1 MIAGGEKCMSHP
13 DFELFNPIQPGQ
25 KKSRLQHLTD
35 ILAFQEDWAL
45 EAVEHLE
52 GVDAPHVAIFFQLPK
67 PVFVEGVPY
76 RMPANREGTDIEFH
90 FKPFLF
96 NVTPGG
102 NVAIQ
107 TPPAET
113 RANATQT
120 IAYVPLW
127 GKWAEV
133 YERYARCFTGS
144 GLRDE
149 IVWSNK
155 EYWEGR
161 TLRAKDFE
169 IELSSRLVREI
180 DHALRRFLKSYSTI
194 VRAQHADTNWLY
206 GAFMMP
212 YPGRIS
218 QFRESTPL
226 LTHFLNETASSA
238 PATIDAARIH
248 RGVEFTYRKFS
259 RFETQ
264 IFELNRLVSSG
275 SYALAL
281 AGSLSLVEW
290 VLKLSAPKEAK
301 QLTLGELTEYFS
313 ARGLADDRQFLDAL
327 RRLRNKAT
335 HLGEE
340 ADRGEMR
347 PHEILS
353 IDIDQA
359 INEQTARQAIDLAWR
374 VFQKANSGIFR
385 R

>member
-1 MIAGGEKCMSHP
+1 MPHP
-13 DFELFNPIQPGQ
+13 DFELFNPVQPGQ
-25 KKSRLQHLTD
+25 KKSRLQHLID
-35 ILAFQEDWAL
+35 ISAFREDWAM
-45 EAVEHLE
+45 EAVERLE
-52 GVDAPHVAIFFQLPK
+52 GLDAPHVAIFFQLPK
-67 PVFVEGVPY
+67 PVFVEDVTY
-76 RMPANREGTDIEFH
+76 RMPAGREGTDIEFH
-90 FKPFLF
+90 FRPFLL
-96 NVTPGG
+96 NVTTSG

-127 GKWAEV
+127 GRWAEG
-133 YERYARCFTGS
+133 YERYARCFTGK
-144 GLRDE
+144 GLKDE
-149 IVWSNK
+149 IIWNNK
-155 EYWEGR
+155 EYWGGR
-161 TLRAKDFE
+161 TLRAKDYE
-169 IELSSRLVREI
+169 IELSSRLVREV

-194 VRAQHADTNWLY
+194 VKTQHADTDWLY
-206 GAFMMP
+206 GSFMMP

-218 QFRESTPL
+218 QFRDSTPL
-226 LTHFLNETASSA
+226 LSHFLNGRASNSHD
-238 PATIDAARIH
+238 TVDAARIH
-248 RGVEFTYRKFS
+248 RGIEFTYRKFS

-264 IFELNRLVSSG
+264 IFELNRLVSTG

-301 QLTLGELTEYFS
+301 QLKLAELTEYFS
-313 ARGLADDRQFLDAL
+313 ARGLADDRRFLDAL

-340 ADRGEMR
+340 ADRGDMR
-347 PHEILS
+347 PHEILN

-374 VFQKANSGIFR
+374 VFQKANSGVFR
-385 R
+385 SASF